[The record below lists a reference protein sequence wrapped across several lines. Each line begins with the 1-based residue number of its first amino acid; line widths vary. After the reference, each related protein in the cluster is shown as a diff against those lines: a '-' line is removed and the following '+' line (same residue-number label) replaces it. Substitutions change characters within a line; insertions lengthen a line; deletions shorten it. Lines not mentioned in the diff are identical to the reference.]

1 VGNPKIHYVVEDVPM
16 GTAGPLAVSADL
28 LRTKPNGGL
37 IFVFN
42 SDVTCDFPLE
52 NMLESHKLHKG
63 DGTIAVTQVED
74 PSKYGV
80 VVANQD

>member
-1 VGNPKIHYVVEDVPM
+1 M

-42 SDVTCDFPLE
+42 SDVTCDFPLQE
-52 NMLESHKLHKG
+52 IIEAHKIHG
-63 DGTIAVTQVED
+63 GEGTIAVT
-74 PSKYGV
+74 
-80 VVANQD
+80 